1 MAEHTVAGQMVDD
14 RELEKVDQMLQELSP
29 DRQLTVDEIREQRI
43 SFAYGMMGSKST
55 MTREQVEKILR
66 ERYG

>member
-1 MAEHTVAGQMVDD
+1 MAEQTVAGQAVDD

-55 MTREQVEKILR
+55 MTREQVERILR

>member
-1 MAEHTVAGQMVDD
+1 
-14 RELEKVDQMLQELSP
+14 MLQELSP